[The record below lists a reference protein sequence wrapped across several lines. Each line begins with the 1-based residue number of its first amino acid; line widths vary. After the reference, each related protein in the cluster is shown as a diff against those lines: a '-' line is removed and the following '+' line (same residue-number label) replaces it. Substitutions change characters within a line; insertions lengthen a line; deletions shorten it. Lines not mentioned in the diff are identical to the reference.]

1 MNEHAED
8 PVGHA
13 SSKIV
18 QYVSLATMAAEA
30 IAQVRQQR
38 IALAAAGDERTAAA
52 LRAQRKASLAAARV
66 QWAPMLDSRLR
77 ARTGVVDAGLAWAVA
92 QGWREVD
99 PEAALASERATE
111 RLRGLRPD
119 VMDRYDRLT
128 ADGVE
133 PVEAMRRV
141 ALFMDRPAARPGEQA
156 ARTPLDTQSSAS
168 RQHFIDTGR
177 YLDADGEDTSP
188 SFAADTAARTSDTGR
203 HWYAEHRATV
213 DLPPAAQVDEQL
225 GATARP
231 RPHVTEGAIQDHHG
245 ADLQPAIVAGPPSP
259 LLTLA
264 ISRTAPQVA
273 KDGYPEPLTGE
284 VLAAGRVKPKTP
296 DRTGPAAVRANS
308 LATAARASSRAR

>member
-1 MNEHAED
+1 MNEHTED

-38 IALAAAGDERTAAA
+38 IAIAAATDERTAAA
-52 LRAQRKASLAAARV
+52 LRAERKASLAAARV
-66 QWAPMLDSRLR
+66 QWAPVLDSRLR

-99 PEAALASERATE
+99 PEAALASDRATE
-111 RLRGLRPD
+111 RLRELRPD

-141 ALFMDRPAARPGEQA
+141 APFMDRPAARPGEQA
-156 ARTPLDTQSSAS
+156 ARASLDTQSSAS

-177 YLDADGEDTSP
+177 YLDTDGEDTSS
-188 SFAADTAARTSDTGR
+188 SFAADTAATVDERLV
-203 HWYAEHRATV
+203 ATAHPEPHGTDATTQERGAV
-213 DLPPAAQVDEQL
+213 DLPSAGV
-225 GATARP
+225 
-231 RPHVTEGAIQDHHG
+231 V
-245 ADLQPAIVAGPPSP
+245 ADAGQPG
-259 LLTLA
+259 LTLA
-264 ISRTAPQVA
+264 TSRTAPQVA

>member
-1 MNEHAED
+1 MNEHTED

-30 IAQVRQQR
+30 MAQVRQQR
-38 IALAAAGDERTAAA
+38 IAIAAATDERTAAA

-66 QWAPMLDSRLR
+66 QWAPVLDGRLR

-99 PEAALASERATE
+99 PEAELASDRATE
-111 RLRGLRPD
+111 RLRELRPD

-141 ALFMDRPAARPGEQA
+141 APFMDRPAARPGEQA
-156 ARTPLDTQSSAS
+156 TRTPLDTQSSAS

-177 YLDADGEDTSP
+177 YLDTEGEDTSL
-188 SFAADTAARTSDTGR
+188 SFVADTAAPVDEQRAATARAASHLTETTVQ
-203 HWYAEHRATV
+203 EHRAEEPQT
-213 DLPPAAQVDEQL
+213 
-225 GATARP
+225 TS
-231 RPHVTEGAIQDHHG
+231 
-245 ADLQPAIVAGPPSP
+245 IVAGPTSP
-259 LLTLA
+259 GLTLVT
-264 ISRTAPQVA
+264 SRTAPQVA

>member
-1 MNEHAED
+1 MNEHTED

-38 IALAAAGDERTAAA
+38 IAIAAATDERTAAA
-52 LRAQRKASLAAARV
+52 LRAERKASLAAARV
-66 QWAPMLDSRLR
+66 QWAPVLDSRLR
-77 ARTGVVDAGLAWAVA
+77 ARTGGVDAGLAWAVA

-99 PEAALASERATE
+99 PEAELASDRATA
-111 RLRGLRPD
+111 RLRELRPD

-141 ALFMDRPAARPGEQA
+141 APFMDRPVARPGEQA

-168 RQHFIDTGR
+168 RQNFIDTGR
-177 YLDADGEDTSP
+177 YLDTDGEDTS
-188 SFAADTAARTSDTGR
+188 SSCAADTAVPVDERLV
-203 HWYAEHRATV
+203 ATV
-213 DLPPAAQVDEQL
+213 HPEPHGTDAANQERGAADLPPAGVVADAGQPGL
-225 GATARP
+225 TSAT
-231 RPHVTEGAIQDHHG
+231 
-245 ADLQPAIVAGPPSP
+245 
-259 LLTLA
+259 
-264 ISRTAPQVA
+264 SRTAPQVA
-273 KDGYPEPLTGE
+273 KDGYPEPLNGE

-308 LATAARASSRAR
+308 LATAARAFSRAR

>member
-18 QYVSLATMAAEA
+18 QYVTLATMAAEA

-38 IALAAAGDERTAAA
+38 IAIVAATDERTAAA

-66 QWAPMLDSRLR
+66 QWAPVLDSRLR

-111 RLRGLRPD
+111 RLRELRPD

-141 ALFMDRPAARPGEQA
+141 APFMDRPAARPGEQA

-177 YLDADGEDTSP
+177 YLDADGEDTSLAG
-188 SFAADTAARTSDTGR
+188 AAETA
-203 HWYAEHRATV
+203 ATV
-213 DLPPAAQVDEQL
+213 DNQRA
-225 GATARP
+225 ATARP
-231 RPHVTEGAIQDHHG
+231 ASHPTEATVTRTPRRGTADHQHCGRSTLTG
-245 ADLQPAIVAGPPSP
+245 ADVGD
-259 LLTLA
+259 LTY
-264 ISRTAPQVA
+264 R
-273 KDGYPEPLTGE
+273 
-284 VLAAGRVKPKTP
+284 AAGRQGWLPRAP
-296 DRTGPAAVRANS
+296 DR
-308 LATAARASSRAR
+308 

>member
-1 MNEHAED
+1 MNEHTED

-38 IALAAAGDERTAAA
+38 IALAAAADERTAAA

-66 QWAPMLDSRLR
+66 QWGPVLDSRLR

-92 QGWREVD
+92 QSWREVD
-99 PEAALASERATE
+99 PEAEAASDRATE
-111 RLRGLRPD
+111 RLRELRPD
-119 VMDRYDRLT
+119 VMERYDRLT
-128 ADGVE
+128 ADGLE

-141 ALFMDRPAARPGEQA
+141 APFMDHPAARPGEHT
-156 ARTPLDTQSSAS
+156 ARPPLEGQSSAS

-177 YLDADGEDTSP
+177 YLDTDGADTSRAG
-188 SFAADTAARTSDTGR
+188 AADTAASLDDRRGATTR
-203 HWYAEHRATV
+203 PEPHLTEATV
-213 DLPPAAQVDEQL
+213 HDRLAEELQS
-225 GATARP
+225 ATK
-231 RPHVTEGAIQDHHG
+231 
-245 ADLQPAIVAGPPSP
+245 VAGSPSP
-259 LLTLA
+259 GVTLTMA
-264 ISRTAPQVA
+264 RTAPQVA

-296 DRTGPAAVRANS
+296 EKTGPAAVRANS
-308 LATAARASSRAR
+308 LATAARASGRAR

>member
-18 QYVSLATMAAEA
+18 QYVTLATMAAEA

-38 IALAAAGDERTAAA
+38 IAIVAATDERTAAA

-66 QWAPMLDSRLR
+66 QWAPVLDSRLR

-111 RLRGLRPD
+111 RLRELRPD

-128 ADGVE
+128 GDGVE

-141 ALFMDRPAARPGEQA
+141 APFMDRPAARPGEQA

-177 YLDADGEDTSP
+177 YLDADGEDTSLAG
-188 SFAADTAARTSDTGR
+188 AAETA
-203 HWYAEHRATV
+203 ATV
-213 DLPPAAQVDEQL
+213 DNQRA
-225 GATARP
+225 ATARP
-231 RPHVTEGAIQDHHG
+231 ASHPTEATVQERR
-245 ADLQPAIVAGPPSP
+245 AEELQTTSTVAGPPSP
-259 LLTLA
+259 GLTLA
-264 ISRTAPQVA
+264 TSRTAPQVA